1 MKYLITF
8 LKILGVCVLAGIV
21 DDSDHSSVGTPPPD
35 FETYDISSDSRFSV
49 VSCMRRTLD
58 QLDYELCKR
67 NPEVSINKVVDGE
80 VVIWE
85 NNENLF
91 RESSVIYD
99 LGIPVALRIQERV
112 TRNSNFYRRIE
123 EGWLCVPEEEYVKVL
138 KELKGSV
145 PTKSTFGL
153 NLRFH
158 NENPKYVIEKIT
170 KKDANMYI
178 FSPLRGHRIKF
189 VYDNSNSIWKA
200 TEPSQNCISVV
211 AYFKGEDPML
221 LHLFIADDN
230 FRITNIFYKL
240 VKGIWTEVTEEVYTD
255 SIPDLKD
262 NSERSIDTQLDLK
275 TYNYKQFDLRS
286 RTYENPFVKYIPKRE
301 FRVTRVS
308 YGGEL
313 IWESKDPEIFVSSV
327 DFFEEKGPMMAR
339 LNFNFQYPL
348 FFKVFIKR
356 SRGWEEGEDTD
367 IHDRIYLLQTERNKV
382 LEVSDVSP
390 DVVCAM
396 PLKMHTVD
404 YLLLTSKKD
413 CDIMAIR
420 DGTQELWTYP
430 GLDQYFS
437 NGWIYYFPNRPK
449 LLHFR
454 IRDMYLG
461 HEDYYF
467 TWLNGLWEP
476 ISRHDYVESMNMIVY
491 SSKKGLDYLEVPC
504 SDSVKQSL
512 EKRFEETS
520 SEDERASERPV
531 DPGFKEK
538 LYSKYGSPD
547 FDPTDDE
554 DTLRLIATLHDED
567 FYDEAAVLSNSFEY
581 IGFPYD
587 LMSLKS
593 SREGPQPRRR
603 GAISFSHYD
612 PRGFREPTDQH
623 MTPSTPKTPYKSA
636 EDIPTM
642 EEEFDRLKLSRS
654 KRYKSTSD
662 IDKELESHGSYLP
675 SDFRDSQSHTPMY
688 TPHSWSSEEAT
699 PAPPPTPVGSPTFEK
714 GTPPP
719 SSKTPTP
726 PSSQYGSCRSSS
738 SSSSSSSLYLPSLAD
753 TPEQPRKR
761 IRQEPP
767 KEEEKKPSKPDFAF
781 FPTISAVFLISVFS
795 VIF

>member
-21 DDSDHSSVGTPPPD
+21 DDSDLSSVGTAPPD
-35 FETYDISSDSRFSV
+35 FETYDISSDDRFAV
-49 VSCMRRTLD
+49 VSCVRRTLD
-58 QLDYELCKR
+58 SLDYELCKR

-85 NNENLF
+85 NNENHF

-99 LGIPVALRIQERV
+99 MGAPVAIRIQERV
-112 TRNSNFYRRIE
+112 TRNSNYYRRIE
-123 EGWLCVPEEEYVKVL
+123 EGWLCVSEEEYIDVL
-138 KELKGSV
+138 KELRGSV
-145 PTKSTFGL
+145 PAKSTFGL
-153 NLRFH
+153 NLRFLNH
-158 NENPKYVIEKIT
+158 NPKYVIEKIT
-170 KKDANMYI
+170 KKEANMYI
-178 FSPLRGHRIKF
+178 FSPLVGHRIKF

-200 TEPSQNCISVV
+200 TEPSQNCISAV
-211 AYFKGEDPML
+211 AYFKGEEPSL

-230 FRITNIFYKL
+230 FKVDNIFYKL
-240 VKGIWTEVTEEVYTD
+240 VNGKWTEVTEEVYTD
-255 SIPDLKD
+255 SIPELKD
-262 NSERSIDTQLDLK
+262 NSERSIEAELDLK
-275 TYNYKQFDLRS
+275 MYNYKQFDLRS
-286 RTYENPFVKYIPKRE
+286 RTYENPFVRYIPKSQ
-301 FRVTRVS
+301 FKVTRVS

-313 IWESKDPEIFVSSV
+313 IWTSTDPEIFASSV
-327 DFFEEKGPMMAR
+327 DFFDEKGPLMAR
-339 LNFNFQYPL
+339 VNFNFQYP
-348 FFKVFIKR
+348 FFNKVFIR
-356 SRGWEEGEDTD
+356 RTRGWEEGDTVD
-367 IHDRIYLLQTERNKV
+367 IKDRIYILQTERNKV
-382 LEVSDVSP
+382 LEIGDVSP

-404 YLLLTSKKD
+404 YLLLTSKKE
-413 CDIMAIR
+413 CDVMAIR

-437 NGWIYYFPNRPK
+437 NGWLYYFPNRPK

-476 ISRHDYVESMNMIVY
+476 ISRHDYVDSMNMIVY

-504 SDSVKQSL
+504 SDPVRQSL

-531 DPGFKEK
+531 DRGFKEK

-554 DTLRLIATLHDED
+554 DTLRMIAKLHDED
-567 FYDEAAVLSNSFEY
+567 FYDEAAVVSNSFEY

-587 LMSLKS
+587 LMTLKS
-593 SREGPQPRRR
+593 SIEGAKPKRRR
-603 GAISFSHYD
+603 AISFSHYD
-612 PRGFREPTDQH
+612 PRGFKEPTDKYT
-623 MTPSTPKTPYKSA
+623 TPKKPKTPYKSV

-642 EEEFDRLKLSRS
+642 EEEFDRLKLSS
-654 KRYKSTSD
+654 TKRFKSTSD
-662 IDKELESHGSYLP
+662 IDKGHESHGSYLH
-675 SDFRDSQSHTPMY
+675 SDIRDSLSQTPFY
-688 TPHSWSSEEAT
+688 TPRSWSSEDAT
-699 PAPPPTPVGSPTFEK
+699 PAPPPTPVPSPTSEK

-719 SSKTPTP
+719 SSKTPSP
-726 PSSQYGSCRSSS
+726 PSSQYGSCRSSC
-738 SSSSSSSLYLPSLAD
+738 SSSSSSLDLPSLPD
-753 TPEQPRKR
+753 TPEQPRRR

-767 KEEEKKPSKPDFAF
+767 KEEKKPSKPDFAF
-781 FPTISAVFLISVFS
+781 FPTISALFLISVFS